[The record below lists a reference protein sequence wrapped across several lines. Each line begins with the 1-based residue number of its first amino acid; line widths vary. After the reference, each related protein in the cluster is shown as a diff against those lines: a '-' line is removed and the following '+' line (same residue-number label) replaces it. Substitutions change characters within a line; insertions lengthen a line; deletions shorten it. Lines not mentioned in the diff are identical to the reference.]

1 MSKRLDMNR
10 LKALLARAMLIIGIL
25 SWPISQTHAQGI
37 SLLSDAETEWFIRQM
52 MAPIL
57 EQARVNPGSVHYYIV
72 NDDNLNAFVAAG
84 QNIFVHTGLFT
95 QTKNVGQVVGV
106 LAHETGHI
114 SGAHLAG
121 RRDGTGAPTAITIAS
136 MLLGVAAIAAGA
148 GDAGVGIIAGG
159 QQAASRSFFSFT
171 RVQEASADQAAF
183 RFLEGA
189 GLSGRGLV
197 ETFRGF
203 STQEYLIGVPQDPY
217 VRTHPLSSQRVAALE
232 DLVTNS
238 DFYDKPFPE
247 EWAYYYD
254 RVIGKIQGFQQPFE
268 ATLRQYPKSNTSEK
282 ARYAR
287 AYAYHKAAEIEN
299 SLAEI
304 DALLEK
310 RQNDPYYL
318 ELKGQLMFE
327 NGRVE
332 EALVPLRKARQAAPD
347 EAQILTLLG
356 RALIA
361 SDNPDHL
368 DEAIQTL
375 ELSTFLSA
383 DNPFTWYQLSI
394 AYNQSGKLGEA
405 ALASAERYALIGQF
419 GPAVQNARRASET
432 LAAGSPKWLR
442 AQDLLFLAQQSA
454 QQQSGRRSRR

>member
-1 MSKRLDMNR
+1 MTAFKTL
-10 LKALLARAMLIIGIL
+10 AARAALIIGLL
-25 SWPISQTHAQGI
+25 SWPLAQAQAQGI
-37 SLLSDAETEWFIRQM
+37 SLLSDAETEWFVRQM

-57 EQARVNPGSVHYYIV
+57 EQAQVNPGSVNYYIV
-72 NDDNLNAFVAAG
+72 NDDNLNAFVAGG

-121 RRDGTGAPTAITIAS
+121 RRDGAGAPTAITFAS

-148 GDAGVGIIAGG
+148 PDAGIGIIAGG
-159 QQAASRSFFSFT
+159 QQAAARTFFSFT
-171 RVQEASADQAAF
+171 RVQEASADQAAA

-217 VRTHPLSSQRVAALE
+217 VRTHPLSGDRVAALE
-232 DLVTNS
+232 ANVQAS
-238 DFYDKPFPE
+238 EFFAKPFPA
-247 EWAYYYD
+247 EWQYYYD
-254 RVIGKIQGFQQPFE
+254 RVVGKIQGFQQPFE
-268 ATLRQYPKSNTSEK
+268 ATLRQYPKSNKTEK

-287 AYAYHKAAEIEN
+287 AYAYHKAADIEN
-299 SLAEI
+299 SMLEI
-304 DALLEK
+304 DALLEA
-310 RQNDPYYL
+310 RPGDPYYL

-327 NGRVE
+327 NGNVE
-332 EALVPLRKARQAAPD
+332 EALTPLRNAHAAAPD

-368 DEAIQTL
+368 DEAVKRL
-375 ELSTFLSA
+375 ELSAFLDSE
-383 DNPFTWYQLSI
+383 NPFTWYQLSI
-394 AYNQSGKLGEA
+394 AYNQSKMVPEA
-405 ALASAERYALIGQF
+405 SLASAERYALIGQF

-432 LAAGSPKWLR
+432 LPAGSPKWLR
-442 AQDLLFLAQQSA
+442 SQDLLFLAEQYLRKEK
-454 QQQSGRRSRR
+454 RR

>member
-1 MSKRLDMNR
+1 M
-10 LKALLARAMLIIGIL
+10 LLLGMLC
-25 SWPISQTHAQGI
+25 WPMAQPWAQGI
-37 SLLSDAETEWFIRQM
+37 SLLSDAETEWFIKQM

-57 EQARVNPGSVHYYIV
+57 EQARVSPNSVNYYIV
-72 NDDNLNAFVAAG
+72 NDDNLNAFVAGG

-121 RRDGTGAPTAITIAS
+121 RRDGAGAPTAITLAS
-136 MLLGVAAIAAGA
+136 MLLGVAAIAAGSA
-148 GDAGVGIIAGG
+148 DAGIGIIAGG
-159 QQAASRSFFSFT
+159 QQAATRSFFSFT
-171 RVQEASADQAAF
+171 RVQEASADQAAA

-189 GLSGRGLV
+189 EMSGRGLV

-232 DLVTNS
+232 NLVMNS
-238 DFYDKPFPE
+238 EHYDKPFPAA
-247 EWAYYYD
+247 WQYYYE
-254 RVIGKIQGFQQPFE
+254 RVVGKIQGFRQPFE
-268 ATLRQYPKSNTSEK
+268 ATLRQFPKSDSTEK

-287 AYAYHKAAEIEN
+287 AYAYHKAADIDN
-299 SLAEI
+299 SMTEI
-304 DALLEK
+304 DELLK
-310 RQNDPYYL
+310 IRSDDPYYL

-327 NGRVE
+327 NGQVE
-332 EALVPLRKARQAAPD
+332 AALTPLRKAHKAAPD

-368 DEAIQTL
+368 NEAIKTL
-375 ELSTFLSA
+375 ELSTFLA
-383 DNPFTWYQLSI
+383 PDNPFTWYQLSI
-394 AYNQSGKLGEA
+394 AYNQTEQVGKA
-405 ALASAERYALIGQF
+405 SLATAERYALIGQF
-419 GPAVQNARRASET
+419 GPAVQNAQRAAQM
-432 LAAGSPKWLR
+432 LDAGSPKWLR
-442 AQDLLFLAQQSA
+442 AQDLLFLAQQSL
-454 QQQSGRRSRR
+454 QQQNRRSRR

>member
-1 MSKRLDMNR
+1 MT
-10 LKALLARAMLIIGIL
+10 ALNALTARFALILGL
-25 SWPISQTHAQGI
+25 LCWPIAQAQAQGI
-37 SLLSDAETEWFIRQM
+37 SLLSDAETEWFVRQM

-57 EQARVNPGSVHYYIV
+57 EQAQVNPGSVNYYIV

-114 SGAHLAG
+114 SGTHLAK
-121 RRDGTGAPTAITIAS
+121 RRDGAGKPTAITFAS

-148 GDAGVGIIAGG
+148 PDAGIGIIAGG
-159 QQAASRSFFSFT
+159 QQAAALSFFSFT
-171 RVQEASADQAAF
+171 RVQEASADQAAA

-217 VRTHPLSSQRVAALE
+217 VRTHPLSADRVAALE
-232 DLVTNS
+232 TSVQAS
-238 DFYDKPFPE
+238 EYFEKPFPA
-247 EWAYYYD
+247 EWQYYYD
-254 RVIGKIQGFQQPFE
+254 RVVGKIQGFQQPFE
-268 ATLRQYPKSNTSEK
+268 ATLRQYPKSNKTEK

-287 AYAYHKAAEIEN
+287 AYAYHKAADIEN
-299 SLAEI
+299 STLEI
-304 DALLEK
+304 EALLEA
-310 RQNDPYYL
+310 RPGDPYYL

-327 NGRVE
+327 NGKVE
-332 EALVPLRKARQAAPD
+332 EALGPLREAHAAAPD

-368 DEAIQTL
+368 DEAVKRL
-375 ELSTFLSA
+375 ELSAFLDA
-383 DNPFTWYQLSI
+383 ENPFTWYQLSI
-394 AYNQSGKLGEA
+394 AYNQRNMVPEA
-405 ALASAERYALIGQF
+405 SLASAERYALIGQF
-419 GPAVQNARRASET
+419 GPAAQNAQRASEK
-432 LAAGSPKWLR
+432 LPAGSPKWLR
-442 AQDLLFLAQQSA
+442 SQDLLFLAQQSIR
-454 QQQSGRRSRR
+454 QQKRR

>member
-1 MSKRLDMNR
+1 MTGLR
-10 LKALLARAMLIIGIL
+10 ALAARASLVFGL
-25 SWPISQTHAQGI
+25 LCWPIAQTHAQGI
-37 SLLSDAETEWFIRQM
+37 SLLSDAETEWFVRQM

-57 EQARVNPGSVHYYIV
+57 EQAQVTPASVHYYIV

-121 RRDGTGAPTAITIAS
+121 RRDGAGAPTAITLAS
-136 MLLGVAAIAAGA
+136 MLLGVAAIVAGSA
-148 GDAGVGIIAGG
+148 DAGIGIIAGG
-159 QQAASRSFFSFT
+159 QQAATRSFFSFT
-171 RVQEASADQAAF
+171 RVQEASADQAAA

-217 VRTHPLSSQRVAALE
+217 VRTHPLSGDRVAALE
-232 DLVTNS
+232 NMVTNS
-238 DFYDKPFPE
+238 DYYDKPFPT
-247 EWAYYYD
+247 EWQYYYD
-254 RVIGKIQGFQQPFE
+254 RVVGKIQGFQQPFE
-268 ATLRQYPKSNTSEK
+268 ATLRQYPKSNTTEK

-287 AYAYHKAAEIEN
+287 AYAYHKAADIMN
-299 SLAEI
+299 SMAEI
-304 DALLEK
+304 DALLK
-310 RQNDPYYL
+310 ARPGDPYYL

-327 NGRVE
+327 NGNVE
-332 EALVPLRKARQAAPD
+332 EALIPLRLAHKAAPD

-368 DEAIQTL
+368 QEAVKML
-375 ELSTFLSA
+375 ELSTFIAA

-394 AYNQSGKLGEA
+394 AYNQSDQLGEA
-405 ALASAERYALIGQF
+405 SLASAERYALIGQF

-432 LAAGSPKWLR
+432 LPAGTPKWLR
-442 AQDLLFLAQQSA
+442 AQDLLFLAEQYLAKQN
-454 QQQSGRRSRR
+454 RRGSRR

>member
-1 MSKRLDMNR
+1 MIG
-10 LKALLARAMLIIGIL
+10 LKAFAARASLVFGL
-25 SWPISQTHAQGI
+25 LCWPIAQAHAQGI
-37 SLLSDAETEWFIRQM
+37 SLLSDAETEWFVRQM

-57 EQARVNPGSVHYYIV
+57 EQAQVTPASVHYYIV

-121 RRDGTGAPTAITIAS
+121 RRDGAGAPTAITLAS
-136 MLLGVAAIAAGA
+136 MLLGVAAIVAGSA
-148 GDAGVGIIAGG
+148 DAGIGIIAGG
-159 QQAASRSFFSFT
+159 QQAATRSFFSFT
-171 RVQEASADQAAF
+171 RVQEASADQAAA

-217 VRTHPLSSQRVAALE
+217 VRTHPLSADRVAALE
-232 DLVTNS
+232 NMVTNS
-238 DFYDKPFPE
+238 EYYDKAFPA
-247 EWAYYYD
+247 EWQYYYD
-254 RVIGKIQGFQQPFE
+254 RVVGKIQGFQQPFE
-268 ATLRQYPKSNTSEK
+268 ATLRQYPKSNTTEK

-287 AYAYHKAAEIEN
+287 AYAYHKAADIEN
-299 SLAEI
+299 SMAEI
-304 DALLEK
+304 DALLTA
-310 RQNDPYYL
+310 RPGDPYYL

-327 NGRVE
+327 NGDVE
-332 EALVPLRKARQAAPD
+332 AALKPLRLAQKAAPD

-368 DEAIQTL
+368 AEAIKTL
-375 ELSTFLSA
+375 ELSTFIAA

-394 AYNQSGKLGEA
+394 AYNQSDQLGEA
-405 ALASAERYALIGQF
+405 SLASAERYALIGQF
-419 GPAVQNARRASET
+419 GPAVQNARRASQT
-432 LAAGSPKWLR
+432 LPAGTPKWLR
-442 AQDLLFLAQQSA
+442 AQDLLFLAEQYLARENRQ
-454 QQQSGRRSRR
+454 RSRR